1 MVLVEEIKSKL
12 LMFNSS
18 NLIHEARGYN
28 KEAHFLAKAATSLAP
43 GRNLWLT
50 ERPDIVCIPLS
61 VEI

>member
-1 MVLVEEIKSKL
+1 MVVVEEIKSKL

-18 NLIHEARGYN
+18 DLIHETHGCN
-28 KEAHFLAKAATSLAP
+28 KEAHSLAKAATSFAP
-43 GRNLWLT
+43 GRHLWLT